1 MPMATQCLREP
12 FITMQS
18 LDFPWVSDRIL
29 LRSLTMAPNRP
40 SLLVMCDEIETD
52 AAIASLMKWCE
63 QPFHICSLPGPLE
76 LPAVRRG
83 TLFLKDVSHMTLA
96 QQIVLNDWIDQGR
109 GDLQIVSASEDRLWP
124 LVEHGQFLE
133 SLFYRLNLI
142 TLEAKA
148 PRKIAIA

>member
-1 MPMATQCLREP
+1 MLTQCLSEP
-12 FITMQS
+12 IISMQA

-29 LRSLTMAPNRP
+29 MRSLTMAPSRP
-40 SLLVMCDEIETD
+40 SLLVMCDRIEPD

-76 LPAVRRG
+76 LPAVKKG
-83 TLFLKDVSHMTLA
+83 TLFLKDVSHLTLA
-96 QQIVLNDWIDQGR
+96 QQIALNDWIDCGR
-109 GDLQIVSASEDRLWP
+109 GDLQIVSATDTRLWP
-124 LVEHGQFLE
+124 LVEAGDFLE
-133 SLFYRLNLI
+133 CLFYRLNLI

>member
-1 MPMATQCLREP
+1 MSTQCLREP
-12 FITMQS
+12 FITMQA

-40 SLLVMCDEIETD
+40 SLMVMCDDIELD

-76 LPAVRRG
+76 LPPARKG
-83 TLFLKDVSHMTLA
+83 TLFLKDVARMTLS
-96 QQIVLNDWIDQGR
+96 QQVALNDWIDRGR
-109 GDLQIVSASEDRLWP
+109 GDLQIVSASDTRLWP
-124 LVEHGQFLE
+124 LVEEGHFLE

-148 PRKIAIA
+148 PRKMAIA

>member
-1 MPMATQCLREP
+1 MLTQCISEP
-12 FITMQS
+12 FISMQA

-29 LRSLTMAPNRP
+29 LRSLTMAPSRP
-40 SLLVMCDEIETD
+40 SLLVMCDRIETD

-76 LPAVRRG
+76 LPPVKKG
-83 TLFLKDVSHMTLA
+83 TLFLKDVSHLTLA
-96 QQIVLNDWIDQGR
+96 QQLALNDWIDRGR
-109 GDLQIVSASEDRLWP
+109 GDLQIVSATDVRLWP
-124 LVEHGQFLE
+124 LVDAGQFLE
-133 SLFYRLNLI
+133 CLFYRLNLI

>member
-1 MPMATQCLREP
+1 MVTQCLTEP
-12 FITMQS
+12 IISMQA
-18 LDFPWVSDRIL
+18 LDFPWVSDRVL

-40 SLLVMCDEIETD
+40 SLLVLCDRIEPD

-63 QPFHICSLPGPLE
+63 QPFHICALPGPLD
-76 LPAVRRG
+76 LPAVRKG
-83 TLFLKDVSHMTLA
+83 TLFLKEVARLTMA
-96 QQIVLNDWIDQGR
+96 QQIALNDWIERGR
-109 GDLQIVSASEDRLWP
+109 GELQIVSATHTRLWP
-124 LVEHGQFLE
+124 LVEDGLFLE